1 MSILQVNEL
10 VKTFGRR
17 RVVDGVTLNVYR
29 GEIVGLLGPNGA
41 GKTTTFRMICG
52 QLKPDRGAV
61 TLAGK
66 DVTEWPMFQR
76 ARYGGMGYLP
86 QQSSIFAKLTV
97 QQNLIAMMQLLKMDR
112 KTQKRRC
119 DELLE
124 QFKIGKLRKS
134 KAGKLSGGERR
145 RLEIARCLVSDPEII
160 MLDEPFAGIDPVT
173 VQNIQEVI
181 QELREAGLS
190 ILITDHAA
198 REILQITDRTYVVS
212 EGQILCSGSAD
223 EIVQNEEV
231 KTKYLGEIDF
241 VRSAR
246 LDQLNAVAAPKI
258 KIPEELPK
266 EDASVEDT
274 YVEDTYVED
283 NYVEKTAAFEPLPL
297 ERTDVITESMVPV
310 EDEIPTLQLPTAASQ
325 IPQQTHPTATV
336 DTEKADDTT
345 PGKKRKK
352 NDTKTRLS
360 IRKPKITKTELFSN
374 IEAPFNSNGLE

>member
-1 MSILQVNEL
+1 MSILQVEQL

-17 RVVDGVTLNVYR
+17 RVVDGVSLNVYR

-52 QLKPDRGAV
+52 QLKPDRGKV

-76 ARYGGMGYLP
+76 ARHGGMGYLP

-112 KTQKRRC
+112 KSQKRRC
-119 DELLE
+119 DELLA
-124 QFKIGKLRKS
+124 QFKIEKLRKS

-145 RLEIARCLVSDPEII
+145 RLEIARCLVSNPEII

-212 EGQILCSGSAD
+212 EGNILCSGSAD
-223 EIVQNEEV
+223 QIVQNEDV

-241 VRSAR
+241 VRSER
-246 LDQLNAVAAPKI
+246 LDQKNRAPKPRFQTSQASSSGSKKSSRADSI
-258 KIPEELPK
+258 KLEEVPQDEAFPSIARTAQLHRVDPVA
-266 EDASVEDT
+266 DDGYTDT
-274 YVEDTYVED
+274 K
-283 NYVEKTAAFEPLPL
+283 KTAPNSREIEPQTLENSSEIENAGTPDPIDVSTLPI
-297 ERTDVITESMVPV
+297 RRPSFNRPD
-310 EDEIPTLQLPTAASQ
+310 QLG
-325 IPQQTHPTATV
+325 
-336 DTEKADDTT
+336 E
-345 PGKKRKK
+345 
-352 NDTKTRLS
+352 
-360 IRKPKITKTELFSN
+360 
-374 IEAPFNSNGLE
+374 IEAPFNSKHLD

>member
-124 QFKIGKLRKS
+124 QFKIERLRKS

-246 LDQLNAVAAPKI
+246 LDQLNAVTAP
-258 KIPEELPK
+258 PVNVPQEMAEED
-266 EDASVEDT
+266 E
-274 YVEDTYVED
+274 YVEAGEVFDA
-283 NYVEKTAAFEPLPL
+283 KPL
-297 ERTDVITESMVPV
+297 ERTDVIADSNVPI
-310 EDEIPTLQLPTAASQ
+310 EDQVPTIPLPTVASQVSATSQPLATNPAAS
-325 IPQQTHPTATV
+325 TVTA
-336 DTEKADDTT
+336 DFEQPADSLLEKE
-345 PGKKRKK
+345 GKKDASKP
-352 NDTKTRLS
+352 RLS
-360 IRKPKITKTELFSN
+360 IRKPRITKTELFSN
-374 IEAPFNSNGLE
+374 IEAPFNSKDLE

>member
-274 YVEDTYVED
+274 YVEDTYVAD
-283 NYVEKTAAFEPLPL
+283 TYVEKIATVEPLPL

-310 EDEIPTLQLPTAASQ
+310 EDEVPTLPLPTAASQ

-336 DTEKADDTT
+336 DTEKADDTA
-345 PGKKRKK
+345 PGKKRK
-352 NDTKTRLS
+352 KTRLS

-374 IEAPFNSNGLE
+374 IEAPFNSNDLE